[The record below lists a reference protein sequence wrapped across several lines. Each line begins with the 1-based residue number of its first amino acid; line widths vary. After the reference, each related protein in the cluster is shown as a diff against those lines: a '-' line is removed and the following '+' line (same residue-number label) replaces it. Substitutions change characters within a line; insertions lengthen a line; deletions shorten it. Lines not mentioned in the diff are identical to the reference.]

1 MVYVL
6 KLLKMVIFNSKP
18 LVDQRAIHFRS
29 FFAEEHP
36 KLELGRQV
44 INVHD
49 VPGRLLA
56 FFFVCDLNGPGRWG
70 KTSVNMSFF
79 SRSYRDNHENHG
91 FIHGS

>member
-6 KLLKMVIFNSKP
+6 KLLKRVIFNSKP
-18 LVDQRAIHFRS
+18 LVDQRVIHVRS

-56 FFFVCDLNGPGRWG
+56 FFFVCVTSKDLAGGEKLR
-70 KTSVNMSFF
+70 
-79 SRSYRDNHENHG
+79 
-91 FIHGS
+91 

>member
-6 KLLKMVIFNSKP
+6 KLLKRVIFNSKP
-18 LVDQRAIHFRS
+18 LVDQRVIHVRS

-56 FFFVCDLNGPGRWG
+56 FFLCV
-70 KTSVNMSFF
+70 
-79 SRSYRDNHENHG
+79 
-91 FIHGS
+91 

>member
-1 MVYVL
+1 MDYGPFMVYVL

-49 VPGRLLA
+49 VPGPLFA
-56 FFFVCDLNGPGRWG
+56 FFLCV
-70 KTSVNMSFF
+70 
-79 SRSYRDNHENHG
+79 
-91 FIHGS
+91 